1 MNFGLTYALAR
12 ELAYKY
18 AVALNVNERI
28 PAKWHTTGLAGEN
41 WLYHFMKRHPELA
54 LRQAENTSLSR
65 NTSFSKHNVGT
76 YFDNLEA
83 LFTRV
88 NVSPSRILNL
98 DESGISTVLDA
109 P

>member
-28 PAKWHTTGLAGEN
+28 PAKRHTTGLAGEN
-41 WLYHFMKRHPELA
+41 WLYHFKKRHPELA

-88 NVSPSRILNL
+88 NISPSRILNL
-98 DESGISTVLDA
+98 DESGISTVW
-109 P
+109 PG